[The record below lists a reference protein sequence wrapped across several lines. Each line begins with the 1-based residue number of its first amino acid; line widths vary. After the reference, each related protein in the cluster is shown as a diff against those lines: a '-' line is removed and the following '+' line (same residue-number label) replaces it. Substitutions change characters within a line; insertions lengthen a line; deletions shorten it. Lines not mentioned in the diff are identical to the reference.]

1 MQTALQNSDLAPK
14 EQRNMIQRFG
24 EVLTDIVMPDM
35 QPYEAAA
42 EVEINF
48 FIGKLKYTVKRRRD
62 TDKTD
67 TVVV

>member
-1 MQTALQNSDLAPK
+1 
-14 EQRNMIQRFG
+14 
-24 EVLTDIVMPDM
+24 MPDL

-62 TDKTD
+62 ADKTD
-67 TVVV
+67 TVMV